1 MNFYDELVCLKMS
14 EINNNGILTALFFK
28 TFKKYVRILHPCG
41 NTPLKFKSPNGMQQ
55 RFKLTLFKI
64 FHPVTFLM
72 DPVSNSKV
80 ATLKF
85 KQRVSC
91 FILYLFL
98 DARKLIARKSEI
110 YRHAN
115 NT

>member
-55 RFKLTLFKI
+55 RFKPTLFKI

-72 DPVSNSKV
+72 DPVSNSV
-80 ATLKF
+80 
-85 KQRVSC
+85 
-91 FILYLFL
+91 
-98 DARKLIARKSEI
+98 RKWPR
-110 YRHAN
+110 
-115 NT
+115 